1 MHGKL
6 IRESRAR
13 KNAHKPFST
22 ISLSSNVPRAQN
34 ASEACC
40 RRSLNAAEGVGNE
53 QGASTALA

>member
-1 MHGKL
+1 MHGTL
-6 IRESRAR
+6 IWESRAR

-22 ISLSSNVPRAQN
+22 ISLSSSVPRAQN

-40 RRSLNAAEGVGNE
+40 RRSLNEAEGVGNK